1 MNYRRLGRSG
11 LKVSE
16 ISLGSWLTY
25 GGTVDAKVSHRIV
38 RAAWELG
45 VNFFDTADVYSGGQA
60 EVVLGEVLPELP
72 RNQIVVATKV
82 MGRVWDGPLGR
93 GLSRKHVMDAVD
105 ASLRRLK
112 LDTIDLYQAHA
123 PDDDTPLEETLSAFN
138 DLVRSG
144 KVRYLGVSNFSTEQH
159 VECQRLCER
168 NGWERIVS
176 SQPRYNLLDRSVE
189 PALIPR
195 CREEGIG
202 LIVYSPLAQ
211 GVLTGKYGRGKPPKG
226 SRATTPALAFMEKSM
241 APEQLKKVAVL
252 ERVARR
258 RGKKPSQ
265 VALAWILGQD
275 VVSSAIVGA
284 TTPEQI
290 KENVKAASVRLTV
303 KDREELEAAFPVTGS
318 PV

>member
-25 GGTVDAKVSHRIV
+25 GGTVDAKVAHKV
-38 RAAWELG
+38 VLAAWDLG
-45 VNFFDTADVYSGGQA
+45 INFFDTADVYSRGRA
-60 EVVLGEVLPELP
+60 EEVLGGVLPELP
-72 RNQIVVATKV
+72 RNEIVVATKV
-82 MGRVWDGPLGR
+82 MGRVWEGPLGR

-112 LDTIDLYQAHA
+112 LDYIDLYQAHA
-123 PDDDTPLEETLSAFN
+123 PDGGTPLEETLSTFN

-159 VECQRLCER
+159 VECQRICER

-176 SQPRYNLLDRSVE
+176 SQPRYNLLDRTVE

-211 GVLTGKYGRGKPPKG
+211 GVLTGKYGRGKPPAG
-226 SRATTPALAFMEKSM
+226 SRATTEAKAFMAESM
-241 APEQLKKVAVL
+241 VPGELKKVATL
-252 ERVARR
+252 EKVARR

-265 VALAWILGQD
+265 VALAWILGQE

-284 TTPEQI
+284 TRPEQI
-290 KENVKAASVRLTV
+290 KENAKAASIRLAA
-303 KDREELEAAFPVTGS
+303 KDREELEAAFPVTGN